1 MPAQFLHEMIT
12 LVDQQKGD
20 EALYQFVLALPP
32 LYRDTVLFTLRLAW
46 QYFLFRGPWTY
57 NHSEEQFASHCVI
70 MALPKRLV
78 FDEHINVDSLTKC
91 VVGLLHAVALH
102 KREEFLPEDPTV
114 LEIEKYKVLLFS
126 GIRPVL
132 SAEIAYEYTIENLH
146 RLEQTAETMFTFG
159 ILPRVNTYGCS
170 RHKLPVTDDRP
181 VRIFRKTNA
190 VMMKT
195 AMTRAYVKGLMTLSP
210 FVDSVICD
218 ARRVALEQIDVRVPA
233 MPDV

>member
-1 MPAQFLHEMIT
+1 MEGGIVPAQFLHEMIT

-114 LEIEKYKVLLFS
+114 LEIEKYKVHHREPAPAGADGGDHVHLRHPAAS
-126 GIRPVL
+126 QHVRVQSAQAAGDGRPSRVHL
-132 SAEIAYEYTIENLH
+132 PEDQRGDDEDGDDARVCEGPDDAESVRGQRDLRRAA
-146 RLEQTAETMFTFG
+146 RGAG
-159 ILPRVNTYGCS
+159 ADRRACS
-170 RHKLPVTDDRP
+170 R
-181 VRIFRKTNA
+181 
-190 VMMKT
+190 
-195 AMTRAYVKGLMTLSP
+195 
-210 FVDSVICD
+210 D
-218 ARRVALEQIDVRVPA
+218 A
-233 MPDV
+233 